1 MRIGPFKSRRTAP
14 SADETATL
22 KKSAH
27 MFAMT
32 GSPVGGAI
40 ADLQAL
46 RASGA
51 LTDAEYADEVSATLA
66 GRRTA

>member
-1 MRIGPFKSRRTAP
+1 MRIGPFKSRRTATSP
-14 SADETATL
+14 DEAATL

-51 LTDAEYADEVSATLA
+51 LTDAEYADEVSAVLA
-66 GRRTA
+66 GRRNG

>member
-14 SADETATL
+14 SADEAATL

-27 MFAMT
+27 LFAMT
-32 GSPVGGAI
+32 DSPVGGAI
-40 ADLQAL
+40 ADLQAR

-66 GRRTA
+66 GRRNS

>member
-1 MRIGPFKSRRTAP
+1 MRLGPFKSRRSAP
-14 SADETATL
+14 TADEAATL

-27 MFAMT
+27 MFGMT
-32 GSPVGGAI
+32 GSAVGGAI

-46 RASGA
+46 RASGV

-66 GRRTA
+66 GRRNG

>member
-1 MRIGPFKSRRTAP
+1 
-14 SADETATL
+14 
-22 KKSAH
+22 
-27 MFAMT
+27 MFGMT
-32 GSPVGGAI
+32 GSAVGGAI

-66 GRRTA
+66 GRRTG